1 MGRTVVRLVCALLG
15 ASTCVGV
22 AALPVRA
29 ATRTVP
35 ASAASLSPGTEFTA
49 FSATVLTHPAP
60 FTGTDGF
67 VHIAYELVL
76 TNVTPLTIRINTLQ
90 VRNARTGRVLLS
102 LAGAALK
109 ANLNPVGGPE
119 ATDSQASSSAPNV
132 RSSESAIVWLDVRV
146 RKRAD
151 VPAVL
156 DHRVV
161 GTLIAP
167 PPGAPRSL
175 AGVVGRVAT
184 VRHNPIALGPPVSP
198 GTWLASEG
206 CCVDDTHHRRGLL
219 SVNGVLQ
226 VPQRFAID
234 WFALDSR
241 HRAWVGDPSR
251 LTSYLSYGLP
261 AIAAASATV
270 VDVQDGL
277 RENPDIPKPPP
288 IPPIQDTVGNHVILK
303 VSPGMFLL
311 YGHLKPGSLRVRL
324 GQRVR
329 RGQVLGL
336 IGSSGNSTTPHLH
349 FQVMTTA
356 TFFPT
361 DSPPFVFDR
370 FDLLGQVTQRIW
382 DDNIGLQPSGTLPFA
397 PAARPSTRLLEMPLD
412 RNVISFPPPAD
423 AAIRR

>member
-1 MGRTVVRLVCALLG
+1 VVLVCAFLG
-15 ASTCVGV
+15 ASTCAAVE
-22 AALPVRA
+22 ALPVAA
-29 ATRTVP
+29 ATHALP

-49 FSATVLTHPAP
+49 FSASVLTHPAP
-60 FTGTDGF
+60 VTGTDGF

-76 TNVTPLTIRINTLQ
+76 TNVTPLNIRIETLQ

-102 LAGAALK
+102 LDGAVLK
-109 ANLNPVGGPE
+109 QSLNPVGGPE
-119 ATDSQASSSAPNV
+119 ATDSETSSSAPTV
-132 RSSESAIVWLDVRV
+132 RSSQSVIVWLDVRV
-146 RKRAD
+146 RAWAE

-156 DHRVV
+156 DHRVFA
-161 GTLIAP
+161 TLVAP
-167 PPGAPRSL
+167 PPGAPRSSV
-175 AGVVGRVAT
+175 GVVGRVAT
-184 VRHNPIALGPPVSP
+184 VRHKPIALGPPVTP
-198 GTWLASEG
+198 GTWFASEG
-206 CCVDDTHHRRGLL
+206 CCIDDTHHRRGLL

-234 WFALDSR
+234 WFALDSQ

-251 LTSYLSYGLP
+251 LSSYLSYGLP
-261 AIAAASATV
+261 VIAAANATV

-277 RENPDIPKPPP
+277 RDNPDIPKPPP

-303 VSPGMFLL
+303 VSPGMYLL
-311 YGHLKPGSLRVRL
+311 YGHLKPHSLRVAL

-382 DDNIGLQPSGTLPFA
+382 DDNIGLQPTGTLPFT
-397 PAARPSTRLLEMPLD
+397 PAERPTTRRLEMPLD
-412 RNVISFPPPAD
+412 RNVISFP
-423 AAIRR
+423 AAG